1 MLKNSGPVGATVF
14 VTAILLSGAGADF
27 SIGSAHA
34 QNAVQAK
41 TTAQAD
47 NCFAAPKGAAPA
59 GQHWYYHVDRA
70 SKRKCWYLHA
80 TEPIE
85 HRAVVKHQAAAA
97 NPAADATAEAAPAP
111 QIAAAPA
118 AAAADPAVAAA
129 APPPPA
135 SASVF
140 PDPPAPTPD
149 SAAGDTPP
157 APHVKML
164 SVRTS
169 TPFVGTA
176 VISPQNTPE
185 QAAAASAPQ
194 MPAHDAVTPAMD
206 GAKPPSDSAS
216 DSGAAEPQGKA
227 DAASSAPVRTAG
239 AAAAD
244 ARTKT
249 AEMFILLAFVLG
261 FAAALVALVGKIA
274 GIYRKPEIAVEPD
287 DAWVDD
293 RSESRRRIDGEAGHN
308 EQDVPFLDP
317 HEHYGLAD
325 LHVEEWLDGSAA
337 QDGSAVRPAG
347 HEDST
352 QPQSTGPSQADIE
365 MALRVL
371 RQARQSRVA

>member
-34 QNAVQAK
+34 ETSGQAK
-41 TTAQAD
+41 ASAKAD
-47 NCFAAPKGAAPA
+47 NCLAAPRGASPA

-97 NPAADATAEAAPAP
+97 NPAADANAEAAPAP

-129 APPPPA
+129 APPPPV

-149 SAAGDTPP
+149 SAADDTPP

-164 SVRTS
+164 TVRTS

-194 MPAHDAVTPAMD
+194 TPAYDAVAPAID
-206 GAKPPSDSAS
+206 GAKPPSDS
-216 DSGAAEPQGKA
+216 GGAEPRGKA
-227 DAASSAPVRTAG
+227 DAAYSAPMRTAG

-249 AEMFILLAFVLG
+249 AEMFILLAIVLG
-261 FAAALVALVGKIA
+261 LAAALIAVVGKIA
-274 GIYRKPEIAVEPD
+274 GIYRKPEIAVELD

-293 RSESRRRIDGEAGHN
+293 RSEARRWIAEEAGHN

-325 LHVEEWLDGSAA
+325 LNAEEWLDRSTA
-337 QDGSAVRPAG
+337 QDESAVPPARN
-347 HEDST
+347 EDAT
-352 QPQSTGPSQADIE
+352 QPQSPGPSQTDIE